1 MSTTTSRRN
10 ALALVATLPAL
21 AAPAAVAAMGSPDAE
36 LTALGREFDRLAL
49 VLNNC
54 FRRSSAAY
62 DQAKAMMMEAPDALR
77 PKVGDMEVGL
87 RPPKCS
93 NVGDGLYGHFDV
105 SGYIRLIDHPRAR
118 EIVQAYDLWNASK
131 ERAYE
136 RSDFN
141 EIHREIESH
150 NEAIDLISDRIIA
163 LPAHTIEGMK
173 VKARVSF
180 YCRVGMVH
188 DNESPDVESAM
199 SIVIDLLRM
208 QGTAPMSDHEY
219 VRAGAQQLFS
229 RTQI

>member
-1 MSTTTSRRN
+1 MSTTTRRN

-36 LTALGREFDRLAL
+36 LIALGREFDRLAL
-49 VLNNC
+49 VLNDC
-54 FRRSSAAY
+54 FRRSDAAY
-62 DQAKAMMMEAPDALR
+62 DQAKAMMIKAPDALR
-77 PKVGDMEVGL
+77 PKVGDRQAGL

-93 NVGDGLYGHFDV
+93 NVGDGLYGHFDI
-105 SGYIRLIDHPRAR
+105 SGYIHSIDHPRAR
-118 EIVQAYDLWNASK
+118 EIVQAYDLWNACR
-131 ERAYE
+131 EPAYE
-136 RSDFN
+136 RSGFN

-150 NEAIDLISDRIIA
+150 SEAMDPISDRIIV

-180 YCRVGMVH
+180 YCCVGMVD
-188 DNESPDVESAM
+188 DNDSPDVESAM

-208 QGTAPMSDHEY
+208 QGSAPMSDHEY

-229 RTQI
+229 RTQT